1 VAESNR
7 RGEGAAA
14 EHVED
19 VFDDAVDD
27 DAQLFDEAETG
38 TKSTKVKPKT
48 ETKVVKREEK
58 QGFFAGLAGIPRRIW
73 LFFREVIGELRKVIW
88 PTRKDLLTYTA
99 VVVVFVAI
107 IMTLVGLLDVGYA
120 KGVLYIF
127 GNPK

>member
-7 RGEGAAA
+7 RGDGAAA

-27 DAQLFDEAETG
+27 DALIEDEQSTQ
-38 TKSTKVKPKT
+38 TKSPAKPKT
-48 ETKVVKREEK
+48 AKAVKREERK
-58 QGFFAGLAGIPRRIW
+58 GFFAWLASIPRRIW

-88 PTRKDLLTYTA
+88 PSRKDLLTYTA

-107 IMTLVGLLDVGYA
+107 IMTLVGVLDVLYA
-120 KGVLYIF
+120 KGVLFVF
-127 GNPK
+127 GN

>member
-1 VAESNR
+1 MAESNR
-7 RGEGAAA
+7 RGDGAAA

-27 DAQLFDEAETG
+27 DAFIEDEQSTR
-38 TKSTKVKPKT
+38 TKSPAKAKTAAKP
-48 ETKVVKREEK
+48 VKREERR
-58 QGFFAGLAGIPRRIW
+58 GFFAWLASIPRRIW

-107 IMTLVGLLDVGYA
+107 IMTLVGLLDVVYA
-120 KGVLYIF
+120 KGVLYVF
-127 GNPK
+127 GK

>member
-7 RGEGAAA
+7 RGDGAAA

-27 DAQLFDEAETG
+27 DALIEDEQPTR
-38 TKSTKVKPKT
+38 TKSPAKSGTAKSDK
-48 ETKVVKREEK
+48 ERR
-58 QGFFAGLAGIPRRIW
+58 GFFAWLANIPRRIW
-73 LFFREVIGELRKVIW
+73 LFFREVISELRKVIW

-107 IMTLVGLLDVGYA
+107 IMTLVGVLDVLYA
-120 KGVLYIF
+120 KGVLFVF
-127 GNPK
+127 GN

>member
-7 RGEGAAA
+7 RGDGAAA

-19 VFDDAVDD
+19 VFDDAIDD
-27 DAQLFDEAETG
+27 DALIEDERPTR
-38 TKSTKVKPKT
+38 TKTPATPKTAGKVKRDERT
-48 ETKVVKREEK
+48 
-58 QGFFAGLAGIPRRIW
+58 GFFAWLASIPRRMW

-107 IMTLVGLLDVGYA
+107 IMTLVGFLDVLYG
-120 KGVLYIF
+120 KGVLYVF
-127 GNPK
+127 GK

>member
-27 DAQLFDEAETG
+27 DAEL
-38 TKSTKVKPKT
+38 T
-48 ETKVVKREEK
+48 ETRVTRAKTTKDEPDTAAKVVKREESR
-58 QGFFAGLAGIPRRIW
+58 GFFGWLASIPRRIW
-73 LFFREVIGELRKVIW
+73 FFFREVVGELRKVIW
-88 PTRKDLLTYTA
+88 PSRSDLLTYTA

-107 IMTLVGLLDVGYA
+107 MMTLVGLLDVGYA

-127 GNPK
+127 GDPK